1 MNKLAYLFI
10 LAGTGLLL
18 NPSYQ
23 SAVDDPVTSPANSE
37 VIRADEKPAPGDSSR
52 EPDKARPDAYQQA
65 LEQVAAT
72 KSMQQLHANYAQLGS
87 PFKEM
92 TTVQFADLFHR
103 SQGFTLHGTRE
114 VSHLM
119 YLQGWNSEI
128 PALSDPEPDDCTEE
142 EIDAWYRKF
151 YDPWNARRPAPSP
164 WALELPFV
172 DPQPY
177 HLVQRGFMVIDGR
190 GYRYGIVSDR
200 NYRGDYEA
208 IGQLRA
214 DYKPKPESSD
224 R

>member
-1 MNKLAYLFI
+1 MTKLPYLLI
-10 LAGTGLLL
+10 LAGTSLLL

-23 SAVDDPVTSPANSE
+23 SNIDEPVTSPANSE
-37 VIRADEKPAPGDSSR
+37 VVRADERPAPGGSSR
-52 EPDKARPDAYQQA
+52 EPEKTRPDDYQQA

-103 SQGFTLHGTRE
+103 SQGFTLRGTRE
-114 VSHLM
+114 VSNLM

-128 PALSDPEPDDCTEE
+128 PALSDPEPDDCTAE
-142 EIDAWYRKF
+142 EIEAWYRTF
-151 YDPWNARRPAPSP
+151 YDPWNAKRPAPSP

-177 HLVQRGFMVIDGR
+177 HLVRPGFMVIDGR
-190 GYRYGIVSDR
+190 GYRYGIVSDQ
-200 NYRGDYEA
+200 NTRGDYEA
-208 IGQLRA
+208 IGQLRS
-214 DYKPKPESSD
+214 DFKPEPDSSG